1 MDALL
6 TSHWLRFFMLHHP
19 AWAVSSYSSSPVA
32 AGNVGT
38 KSMGCFYRFEWSPCM
53 WNAGSPKS
61 WKFRRLDLSM
71 HQIRVSMVST
81 TWNFTTGSSKT
92 RRKCPY
98 KPASCNA
105 SNVSGLNVHYEWPN
119 VHHVQMFLMSKCP
132 WYGHRFHI
140 WLKLSHEVTHVTW
153 GQICHML
160 SQLSRL
166 ITLFPTRNQCF
177 DYWPKSPLVVWK
189 WNAANI

>member
-38 KSMGCFYRFEWSPCM
+38 KSMGCFYRFEWSPFM
-53 WNAGSPKS
+53 WNSGSPKS
-61 WKFRRLDLSM
+61 WKFRRLNLSM
-71 HQIRVSMVST
+71 HQIRVSMGST

-105 SNVSGLNVHYEWPN
+105 SNVSGPN
-119 VHHVQMFLMSKCP
+119 VHNDQMSIMSKCSWCP
-132 WYGHRFHI
+132 NAHDMVNVFTYG
-140 WLKLSHEVTHVTW
+140 LN
-153 GQICHML
+153 CHMRSHL
-160 SQLSRL
+160 SLEVK
-166 ITLFPTRNQCF
+166 IVACCHNCH
-177 DYWPKSPLVVWK
+177 V
-189 WNAANI
+189 